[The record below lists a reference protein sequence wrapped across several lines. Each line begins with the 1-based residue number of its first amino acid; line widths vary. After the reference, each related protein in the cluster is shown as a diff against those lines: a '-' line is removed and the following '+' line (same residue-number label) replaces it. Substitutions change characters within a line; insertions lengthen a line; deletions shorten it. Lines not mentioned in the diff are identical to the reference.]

1 MNRCKFAKLIITSM
15 IVLLL
20 TGCSLKKE
28 DNYKLDPENPT
39 SIQIWHYY
47 NGQQK
52 MAFDKLVKEFNDTV
66 GAEKGI
72 IVEAFSQGN
81 VVDLSEKVLD
91 SANKKLVLKMY
102 QIYLRIL
109 RYCI

>member
-52 MAFDKLVKEFNDTV
+52 WLL
-66 GAEKGI
+66 I
-72 IVEAFSQGN
+72 S
-81 VVDLSEKVLD
+81 L
-91 SANKKLVLKMY
+91 
-102 QIYLRIL
+102 LRNL
-109 RYCI
+109 MTL

>member
-52 MAFDKLVKEFNDTV
+52 NGF
-66 GAEKGI
+66 
-72 IVEAFSQGN
+72 
-81 VVDLSEKVLD
+81 
-91 SANKKLVLKMY
+91 
-102 QIYLRIL
+102 
-109 RYCI
+109 